1 MPPRPRTRPARVSP
15 TPPPK
20 PSSPSPPHAASRFLA
35 PHTTRMRY
43 VIGRGELGVLSFEP
57 YKSHLLPL
65 WRFKTPDIAR
75 ESAARLEREFAR
87 FVDEGDFVGA
97 DMARKFLQMGM
108 TRSLRYANRA
118 GGRKYAAPT
127 AGGGQARTLLPKS
140 DDHPGA
146 AAKRE
151 SAAVFREVWERCKEG
166 EEYKRLRREWEAEK
180 KMWEKS
186 GGAKEEEEEEEEE
199 EGVKQEEEEEED
211 VKPAREKKRSGRDTQ
226 EKAPDARAK
235 RRRRVK
241 QESSDEYEDAAGE

>member
-1 MPPRPRTRPARVSP
+1 
-15 TPPPK
+15 
-20 PSSPSPPHAASRFLA
+20 
-35 PHTTRMRY
+35 MRY
-43 VIGRGELGVLSFEP
+43 VSGRGELGVLSFEP

-65 WRFKTPDIAR
+65 WRFKTPDLAR
-75 ESAARLEREFAR
+75 ESAAQLEREFAR

-118 GGRKYAAPT
+118 GGRKYAAASA
-127 AGGGQARTLLPKS
+127 AGGGQAGTLLPKS

-151 SAAVFREVWERCKEG
+151 SAAVFREVWERCKER
-166 EEYKRLRREWEAEK
+166 EEYKRLRREWEVEK
-180 KMWEKS
+180 KDWEKS
-186 GGAKEEEEEEEEE
+186 GGAKKGEEQEQ
-199 EGVKQEEEEEED
+199 EGGKQEDEEVEELED
-211 VKPAREKKRSGRDTQ
+211 VKATRGKKRTDTDVQ

-241 QESSDEYEDAAGE
+241 QESSDEYEDDTSE